1 MKFNFDCEEALDCD
15 QNGIAILEGSYQNK
29 IVPGYRLYVK
39 EILDTMGELSSK
51 SQNLQTIITNTN
63 RFFPSNH
70 RLFIKAEK
78 NIVYGYIKIG
88 PKNLFLRDRYF
99 NYHERKTLCVLDFYV
114 YDNVQRKGIGKQL
127 FDYMLNLENT
137 EADLLAYDR
146 PTSRLLAFLK
156 KNYGLENYITQN
168 NSFIIFDNFFA
179 PKSIP
184 RNDTEFDNYTY
195 RVIQN
200 LNTPQYLN
208 TNNYEQNNY
217 KRYLNRNNFAS
228 RSSPRINVNQ
238 NKYYD
243 NYNYNNESDI
253 RNNNNYMN
261 PKLYNNRNNNKI
273 NNDNSHPRAMS
284 PIGNQLIYSNDFTNK
299 VVNKDVYKQPNL
311 GFQKYYLNKE
321 DSLAYDN
328 IYSKKKMNLINDYM
342 ASKHQT
348 PYEYVEEQNN
358 RNGNNINNSNQR
370 QNVLNNKISDIKYNN
385 RYKDDELYNKRY
397 NYATLFDDKKIAEHE
412 YIQQNKKFNRSQDF
426 INEKEYQ
433 DFQMNRRKSPR
444 YENNYQNEIPRS
456 PQVYRNNYNNNNSQ
470 NDDEYYIE
478 KKTEYTENYNLD
490 NYYDNDERQQSL
502 NKKYY

>member
-385 RYKDDELYNKRY
+385 RYKDDELFNKRY

-456 PQVYRNNYNNNNSQ
+456 PQVYRNNYNNNQ
-470 NDDEYYIE
+470 NVDEYYLE
-478 KKTEYTENYNLD
+478 QKTEYTDNYNLD
-490 NYYDNDERQQSL
+490 NYYDNVRRHQSP
-502 NKKYY
+502 NKNYY